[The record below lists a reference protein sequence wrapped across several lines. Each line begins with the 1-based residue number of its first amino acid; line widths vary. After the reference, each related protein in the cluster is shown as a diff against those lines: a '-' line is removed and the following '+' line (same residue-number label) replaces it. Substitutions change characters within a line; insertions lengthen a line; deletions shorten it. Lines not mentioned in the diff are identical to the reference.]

1 MRTQIIAEIG
11 WNHLGDIK
19 LAEEMICAASESG
32 ADYAKFQTWSVKH
45 LKPGPWDHDGRLEL
59 YKKSEITEDHH
70 FKLVDYCKKYK
81 IKFLTSIFNKSHV
94 ELLMSLGLKEVKVAS
109 MEINNIDL
117 LNKVNESFENIFI
130 STGAADL
137 SEIKT
142 AREVVSKSN
151 LTFFHCVSI
160 YPTPADKI
168 NLPRILELKKY
179 SKNVGYSGHYDDI
192 DDPVFALSYNIN
204 FIEKHFTID
213 NSLPGRDNQF
223 SLNPSQ
229 MRSLCKFRD
238 NYTKMTKNLGLKYLP
253 EELDV
258 RENYRGRWS
267 L

>member
-151 LTFFHCVSI
+151 LTFLSDMSLMVTPSKILISLSVLYSVS
-160 YPTPADKI
+160 
-168 NLPRILELKKY
+168 
-179 SKNVGYSGHYDDI
+179 
-192 DDPVFALSYNIN
+192 
-204 FIEKHFTID
+204 
-213 NSLPGRDNQF
+213 
-223 SLNPSQ
+223 
-229 MRSLCKFRD
+229 
-238 NYTKMTKNLGLKYLP
+238 
-253 EELDV
+253 
-258 RENYRGRWS
+258 
-267 L
+267 